1 MIANHK
7 KLKPYINIHTHH
19 LSKEN
24 GVFLFNNRF
33 GTSTPFDSL
42 SADKAG
48 AQGDSSVT
56 KEIYLENYFSIGIH
70 PWDADLQVSMLE
82 LEKIIQEQNCLA
94 IGECGLDKVIE
105 IDLEFQKKVFIS
117 QLELAVKYQKP
128 VIIHCVKAFDELIE
142 ICSSFHSK
150 IPLVIH
156 GFNKS
161 EQLLQQ
167 LINKGFYISLHSSIF
182 DKTDYNFLNIPID
195 KIFLETDDNESLL
208 IEDVYQKAATCF
220 QIKEDDLKEKIYTN
234 FTTLFNTN
242 GR

>member
-1 MIANHK
+1 M
-7 KLKPYINIHTHH
+7 
-19 LSKEN
+19 
-24 GVFLFNNRF
+24 FLFNNRF
-33 GTSTPFDSL
+33 GTSTPFDS
-42 SADKAG
+42 

-56 KEIYLENYFSIGIH
+56 KLYIDSFFSVGIH
-70 PWDADLQVSMLE
+70 PWDADLPISIND
-82 LEKIIQEQNCLA
+82 LEKLIQHQNCLA

-105 IDLEFQKKVFIS
+105 IDLDFQKKVFIS

-128 VIIHCVKAFDELIE
+128 VIIHCVKAFDELME

-161 EQLLQQ
+161 QQLLQQ

-182 DKTDYNFLNIPID
+182 YKTDYNFLNIPME

-220 QIKEDDLKEKIYTN
+220 QVKEDDLKEKIYTN